1 MKIFWRLIFCAAV
14 IALGFWLWTAIFP
27 APEKVIRRRLEKLAA
42 NVSFTAD
49 QGNISRLAGG
59 ESVAGFFSTNIEV
72 NINVPGHEQVTFASR
87 AEITQAAL
95 GVREQLKSLSVK
107 FPDVNVTLAPD
118 KKSAVADVTLD
129 AAISGGHDDVVQELK
144 ITFQKT
150 SDGWLITR
158 IETVRTV
165 ATPRFTITTPV
176 AFVASGR
183 YGMSMGM
190 LLLEVPSVSGAP
202 SGQSGTGIC
211 ISATG

>member
-14 IALGFWLWTAIFP
+14 IALGFWLWTAFFP

-42 NVSFTAD
+42 DVSFTAD

-95 GVREQLKSLSVK
+95 GVRERLKSLSVK

-144 ITFQKT
+144 ITLQKT

-165 ATPRFTITTPV
+165 EAPRFTI
-176 AFVASGR
+176 AALVASGR
-183 YGMSMGM
+183 YVVSVGIS
-190 LLLEVPSVSGAP
+190 LLEVPGAP
-202 SGQSGTGIC
+202 GASSGQSGTGVC
-211 ISATG
+211 ISAMG